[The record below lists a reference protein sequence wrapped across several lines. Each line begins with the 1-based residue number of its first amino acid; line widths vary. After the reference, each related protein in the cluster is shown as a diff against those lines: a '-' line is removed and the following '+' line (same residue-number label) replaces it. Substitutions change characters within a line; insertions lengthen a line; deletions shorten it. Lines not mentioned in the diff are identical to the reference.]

1 MNNSCFDSRIG
12 FGRNASQFACMFIA
26 SVLLTSAG
34 DLFAAQTAS
43 TTDVSEKMDPGIAAA
58 LRGKSSKPVR
68 VLIEPQ
74 SAASKTL
81 LEPMNHLPREA
92 RLRKSYDTLAA
103 TARQSQ
109 APIVRWLRQQGIAFR
124 AFTVV
129 NAISAEL
136 TSTQLRALAARADV
150 RYLADDPVVRNQL
163 PGAGASGDAA
173 PKDACNNLPGVT
185 WGIERVNA
193 DDVWALGARGQ
204 GIVVAGQDTGYDFDH
219 PSLIA
224 QYRGN
229 GAPPDHNYSWH
240 DAIHAFIEGGNAC
253 GLNLVSPCDDSSHGT
268 HTMGTMVGENDATGF
283 TVGVAPDAKW
293 IGCRNMEEGFGTPS
307 TYLECFDW
315 FLAPTDLAGN
325 NADPS
330 KAPHVINNSWGCPTS
345 EGCSSANWSQMDTA
359 VNNLTAAG
367 ILVVASAGNSG
378 SSCGSINTPAAM
390 YANALTVAWTSNT
403 PGNSLNTSSSRGPV
417 TADGSNRMKPDI
429 SAPGSSVCSTVPGTG
444 FSSGFSGTSMAG
456 PHVAGVA
463 ALLMSA
469 FPALK
474 NDPPA
479 VRDVM
484 LQSALPLP
492 QAGSC
497 GGFSG
502 ADRPNPFTGWG
513 LVDALAA
520 YQRAQAAMNLFGDGF
535 E

>member
-1 MNNSCFDSRIG
+1 MNNSCFESGAG
-12 FGRNASQFACMFIA
+12 FGRRATPFACMLIA

-34 DLFAAQTAS
+34 AAFSAETAS
-43 TTDVSEKMDPGIAAA
+43 TTDVSAKMDPGIVAA
-58 LRGKSSKPVR
+58 LRGKSSKPLR

-74 SAASKTL
+74 SAAPKVL
-81 LEPMNHLPREA
+81 LEPMNHLPREQ
-92 RLRKSYDTLAA
+92 RLRRSYDTLAA
-103 TARQSQ
+103 AARQSQ
-109 APIVRWLRQQGIAFR
+109 APIVRWLRQQGVAFR

-150 RYLADDPVVRNQL
+150 RYLADDPVVRNKL
-163 PGAGASGDAA
+163 PGSDGSRDAA
-173 PKDACNNLPGVT
+173 PKDACNNLPGVP

-229 GAPPDHNYSWH
+229 GAPPDHNYNWH
-240 DAIHAFIEGGNAC
+240 DAIHAFINGGNAC
-253 GLNLVSPCDDSSHGT
+253 GLNVVSPCDDSNHGT

-283 TVGVAPDAKW
+283 TVGVAPDAQW
-293 IGCRNMEEGFGTPS
+293 IGCRNMEEGDGTPS

-315 FLAPTDLAGN
+315 FLAPTDLSGSN
-325 NADPS
+325 PDPS

-345 EGCSSANWSQMDTA
+345 EGCTSANWSQMNTA

-367 ILVVASAGNSG
+367 VLVVASAGNAMG
-378 SSCGSINTPAAM
+378 ATCSSIAAPAAM
-390 YANALTVAWTSNT
+390 YANSLTVAWTSNT
-403 PGNSLNTSSSRGPV
+403 PGNSLHTSSMRGPV

-429 SAPGSSVCSTVPGTG
+429 SAPGSGVCSTVPGTG
-444 FSSGFSGTSMAG
+444 FGTLSGTSMAG

-469 FPALK
+469 FPTLK

-497 GGFSG
+497 GGFAGS
-502 ADRPNPFTGWG
+502 DRPNPFTGWG

-520 YQRAQAAMNLFGDGF
+520 YQRVQAAMYLFGDGF